1 MLWGAT
7 ALIFGTS
14 TRGNLMVSG
23 VRKTYSHKWTQSLV
37 WKPTPAHCGHLK
49 TPQKAEDF
57 KLTSWLSG

>member
-23 VRKTYSHKWTQSLV
+23 VRKTYSHKWTQPLV
-37 WKPTPAHCGHLK
+37 WKPTPAHCAPLGTVENMATFLRIK
-49 TPQKAEDF
+49 
-57 KLTSWLSG
+57 KL